1 MKQKRKLG
9 RKLLSFVLALAM
21 IISNFTGLVPG
32 MSMTVKAADVT
43 ISPENSGTVSVAANG
58 VYTAVPNPGFDFDH
72 WEYDYGIASSSTD
85 NPKDFSHYGLTGPVK
100 AFFVKQRAKATVTAN
115 SFTYDGSSNYLVS
128 VSDVVGGTVKY
139 KAADDTWTETIPS
152 GTAAGS
158 YTITY
163 KIFSTDDEYDD
174 SQEKS
179 VTATIAKA
187 TASATV
193 TANALTYNG
202 SAQELVSVSD
212 LVGGTVNYLV
222 EEKDSAVYTSGSVSA
237 SALEVGDI
245 VAPATYATV
254 SFEGT
259 IIFAGSGI
267 YERYNGKALTE
278 AENRHGEEILIY
290 AVDGRFYLFNYNA
303 LRVVSVADGNVYVEP
318 FAYTSTQTYTHKVWT
333 EAIPVGT
340 NAGSYSVTYK
350 IVSNDSNY
358 ADSGENTIDDITIS
372 MAEVIAPVIA
382 SKSYTGEKQTADI
395 AESPFYT
402 VTSNDG
408 GIDVGSYDV
417 VLTLKDPAS
426 SKWSDSEEAA
436 KTLTFEITKTS
447 IDKVIAPGVKEL
459 TYTGSAQ
466 ELITTGSAEGGTMQY
481 ALGTKD
487 AATEEYTTTIPT
499 ATNAGTYYVWYK
511 AVGDDDHID
520 TIPAAVTVTVGKADL
535 DLSVSLE
542 GWAYGAKAN
551 TPEVTGNTGKGT
563 VTYIYKAKDADDK
576 NYSDAV
582 PTAAGTYTVKA
593 TVAET
598 DNYNAGTATADF
610 TISKEDGSSDKDE
623 SVVTKAPTAKTLT
636 YTGSAQELVTA
647 GTATGGE
654 MQYALGTATEA
665 TQPYTTSIPTATN
678 AGTYYVWYRVV
689 GDGFASSAGCVTVV
703 INEEEKLKPGD
714 IVVSEGDLVSEP
726 VQETKYV
733 TAETTVNGEKLSVTI
748 SENFVNAIAY
758 TGKKIDAVAHLSMS
772 IDKTPIV
779 SRFKIVD
786 GSSVKPEDLIKVSYV
801 QKYNKRANAAK
812 KSKPTVYARIKV
824 SKDAKKA
831 LSREDYKSLKKL
843 VKKLN
848 RELKKN
854 PFNYRINQRSVTACE
869 VKVVAKHGADG
880 KIIVKNGK
888 ISGVKKVIV
897 SIDVKD
903 PKTGEITKNTFKLSK
918 KEYSI
923 SDPDPE
929 NGTVRLT
936 GKRNFTGTVT
946 VKVE

>member
-1 MKQKRKLG
+1 MKY
-9 RKLLSFVLALAM
+9 A
-21 IISNFTGLVPG
+21 
-32 MSMTVKAADVT
+32 VT
-43 ISPENSGTVSVAANG
+43 
-58 VYTAVPNPGFDFDH
+58 
-72 WEYDYGIASSSTD
+72 
-85 NPKDFSHYGLTGPVK
+85 
-100 AFFVKQRAKATVTAN
+100 TAN
-115 SFTYDGSSNYLVS
+115 QEP
-128 VSDVVGGTVKY
+128 
-139 KAADDTWTETIPS
+139 AAE
-152 GTAAGS
+152 
-158 YTITY
+158 
-163 KIFSTDDEYDD
+163 
-174 SQEKS
+174 
-179 VTATIAKA
+179 
-187 TASATV
+187 
-193 TANALTYNG
+193 
-202 SAQELVSVSD
+202 
-212 LVGGTVNYLV
+212 
-222 EEKDSAVYTSGSVSA
+222 
-237 SALEVGDI
+237 
-245 VAPATYATV
+245 
-254 SFEGT
+254 
-259 IIFAGSGI
+259 
-267 YERYNGKALTE
+267 
-278 AENRHGEEILIY
+278 
-290 AVDGRFYLFNYNA
+290 
-303 LRVVSVADGNVYVEP
+303 
-318 FAYTSTQTYTHKVWT
+318 AYTFD
-333 EAIPVGT
+333 
-340 NAGSYSVTYK
+340 N
-350 IVSNDSNY
+350 
-358 ADSGENTIDDITIS
+358 
-372 MAEVIAPVIA
+372 
-382 SKSYTGEKQTADI
+382 
-395 AESPFYT
+395 
-402 VTSNDG
+402 
-408 GIDVGSYDV
+408 
-417 VLTLKDPAS
+417 
-426 SKWSDSEEAA
+426 
-436 KTLTFEITKTS
+436 
-447 IDKVIAPGVKEL
+447 
-459 TYTGSAQ
+459 
-466 ELITTGSAEGGTMQY
+466 
-481 ALGTKD
+481 
-487 AATEEYTTTIPT
+487 TTIPP

-520 TIPAAVTVTVGKADL
+520 TTPAAVTVTVGKADL

-610 TISKEDGSSDKDE
+610 TISKGDGPSDKDE
-623 SVVTKAPTAKTLT
+623 FVVTKAPTAKTLT

-665 TQPYTTSIPTATN
+665 TQPYTTSIPSATN

-689 GDGFASSAGCVTVV
+689 GNGFESSAGCVTVV

-726 VQETKYV
+726 VAETKYV
-733 TAETTVNGEKLSVTI
+733 TAEATVNGEKLSVTI

-758 TGKKIDAVAHLSMS
+758 TGKKIDAVAHLSVS

-854 PFNYRINQRSVTACE
+854 QCNYRINQRSVTACE

-888 ISGVKKVIV
+888 ISGVKKVSV

-929 NGTVRLT
+929 TGTVRLT

>member
-1 MKQKRKLG
+1 MKIKRF
-9 RKLLSFVLALAM
+9 LSIVLTLAM
-21 IISNFTGLVPG
+21 LLGMFPG
-32 MSMTVKAADVT
+32 MSLTASAADT
-43 ISPENSGTVSVAANG
+43 T
-58 VYTAVPNPGFDFDH
+58 T
-72 WEYDYGIASSSTD
+72 
-85 NPKDFSHYGLTGPVK
+85 
-100 AFFVKQRAKATVTAN
+100 
-115 SFTYDGSSNYLVS
+115 
-128 VSDVVGGTVKY
+128 
-139 KAADDTWTETIPS
+139 
-152 GTAAGS
+152 
-158 YTITY
+158 TITSPATTGTMTITLTIAAASVKTAPEANTLTY
-163 KIFSTDDEYDD
+163 SGSAQTLTTTGEAGVGTLQYQLGESATTEPTGTWGTTVPQGTEAKDYYVWYRSRVNDNNISTAGC
-174 SQEKS
+174 KT
-179 VTATIAKA
+179 VTIAKA
-187 TASATV
+187 SITNATVTLSDTSLVYNGSEQSVTVSSVKLGDTTLTADTDYEVTSGTTGTAKNTYTVTVTGKGNYKDTATAQWSIGLATPTIKTIPTASAITYGQKLADSTLTGGAAKLGDTTVAGTFAWKNTETKPAVSDSNATEYDVVFTPTDTDNYAAVECKVKLTVNKAAPTV
-193 TANALTYNG
+193 TAPTAKTLTYIG
-202 SAQELVSVSD
+202 SAQELV
-212 LVGGTVNYLV
+212 
-222 EEKDSAVYTSGSVSA
+222 
-237 SALEVGDI
+237 
-245 VAPATYATV
+245 
-254 SFEGT
+254 
-259 IIFAGSGI
+259 
-267 YERYNGKALTE
+267 
-278 AENRHGEEILIY
+278 
-290 AVDGRFYLFNYNA
+290 
-303 LRVVSVADGNVYVEP
+303 
-318 FAYTSTQTYTHKVWT
+318 
-333 EAIPVGT
+333 
-340 NAGSYSVTYK
+340 NAGSTEDGTLYYAVTT
-350 IVSNDSNY
+350 
-358 ADSGENTIDDITIS
+358 ENK
-372 MAEVIAPVIA
+372 AP
-382 SKSYTGEKQTADI
+382 TDE
-395 AESPFYT
+395 
-402 VTSNDG
+402 N
-408 GIDVGSYDV
+408 
-417 VLTLKDPAS
+417 L
-426 SKWSDSEEAA
+426 
-436 KTLTFEITKTS
+436 
-447 IDKVIAPGVKEL
+447 
-459 TYTGSAQ
+459 
-466 ELITTGSAEGGTMQY
+466 
-481 ALGTKD
+481 
-487 AATEEYTTTIPT
+487 YTTSIPT

-542 GWAYGAKAN
+542 GWAYGAEAN

-610 TISKEDGSSDKDE
+610 TISKEDGPSDKDE
-623 SVVTKAPTAKTLT
+623 FVVTKAPTAKTLT
-636 YTGSAQELVTA
+636 YTGSVQELVTA

-665 TQPYTTSIPTATN
+665 THPYTTFIPSATN

-689 GDGFASSAGCVTVV
+689 GDGFESSAGCVTVV

-726 VQETKYV
+726 VAETKYV
-733 TAETTVNGEKLSVTI
+733 TAEATVNGEKLSVTI